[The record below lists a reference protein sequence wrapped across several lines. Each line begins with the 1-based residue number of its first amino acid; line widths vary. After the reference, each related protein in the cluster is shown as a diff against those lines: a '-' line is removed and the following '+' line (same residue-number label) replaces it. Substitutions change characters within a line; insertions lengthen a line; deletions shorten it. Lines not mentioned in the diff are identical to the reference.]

1 MADRVVVM
9 NGGRIEQCDSP
20 FAVYRQPASR
30 FVAAFV
36 GQGNWLPARSCGV
49 QQVQLGEQRLLLATP
64 HGVAHGDTLDLFIRP
79 EDIVLHPAWPAA
91 GDATLADVLKLE
103 LLGPVYRLSLL
114 VPAWGGQR
122 VLADVGHAQLAA
134 LGLDNARRVPVSLD
148 LARLRAFAREE
159 AAPCA

>member
-1 MADRVVVM
+1 MLCDELAILHQ
-9 NGGRIEQCDSP
+9 GRL
-20 FAVYRQPASR
+20 AV
-30 FVAAFV
+30 
-36 GQGNWLPARSCGV
+36 
-49 QQVQLGEQRLLLATP
+49 LGA
-64 HGVAHGDTLDLFIRP
+64 P
-79 EDIVLHPAWPAA
+79 EALKAEIGP
-91 GDATLADVLKLE
+91 DATLADVLKLE